1 MAWLQRK
8 VPGEHLVKG
17 DWSRNARCRGTEEH
31 VRWTPLKHKRS
42 RNRFGFWSIWGSDFQ
57 IQDARLGKSIIPKP
71 KGNTE
76 SQRLLFPGS
85 SGKGSHPGHMSRCT
99 SSSLG
104 GRHTRVGT
112 PTLLPLADPASQ
124 WKQAIL
130 ASEATTWL
138 YLLIYSFIFS
148 SWSRE
153 RQI

>member
-1 MAWLQRK
+1 MASTQGARGAFSERRLEQKRQVQRNRRACPLNSPKTQTEPKQVWVLEHLGFRFPDPRCSTRKVNYSKTQRK
-8 VPGEHLVKG
+8 YRISKA
-17 DWSRNARCRGTEEH
+17 S
-31 VRWTPLKHKRS
+31 
-42 RNRFGFWSIWGSDFQ
+42 
-57 IQDARLGKSIIPKP
+57 
-71 KGNTE
+71 
-76 SQRLLFPGS
+76 FPGS

-148 SWSRE
+148 S
-153 RQI
+153 